1 MQDLTGRLLVA
12 SPREGVSTDHLDSE
26 ADTDPEDLSQ
36 TDVFDR
42 SVILVLHHAD
52 DGAHGLVLNHPLNA
66 EVDSVLPGWQEH
78 VNAPPCVFQ
87 GGPVS
92 LDTALGL
99 VRMPGTTESM
109 GIKRLLGAVGLVD
122 LDAPPVVVVPE
133 VAGIRI
139 FAGYA
144 GWAGGQ
150 LEAEIDG
157 GSWFVVDAEADDAF
171 TVEPG
176 GLWVSVLRR
185 QRGILRFMSSYPSD
199 PSLN

>member
-1 MQDLTGRLLVA
+1 MTGMVDLTGRLLVA
-12 SPREGVSTDHLDSE
+12 SPREGA
-26 ADTDPEDLSQ
+26 ADDPEPEGDI
-36 TDVFDR
+36 FDR
-42 SVILVLHHAD
+42 SVVLLLHHDD
-52 DGAHGLVLNHPLNA
+52 DGAHGLVLNRPLRA

-78 VNAPPCVFQ
+78 VNAPARIFQ

-99 VRMPGTTESM
+99 VRMPGTTESV
-109 GIKRLLGAVGLVD
+109 GIKRLFGAVGLVD
-122 LDAPPVVVVPE
+122 LDAPPPVVVPE

-150 LEAEIDG
+150 LESEIDT
-157 GSWFVVDAEADDAF
+157 GSWFVVEAEADDAF
-171 TVEPG
+171 TVAPG
-176 GLWVSVLRR
+176 DLWAHVLRR
-185 QRGILRFMSSYPSD
+185 QVGALRFLASYPAD

>member
-12 SPREGVSTDHLDSE
+12 SPREGAGAGLVVEVDVDDEIGSGSN
-26 ADTDPEDLSQ
+26 
-36 TDVFDR
+36 VFDR
-42 SVILVLHHAD
+42 SVVLVLHHDD
-52 DGAHGLVLNHPLNA
+52 DGSHGLVLNHPLNA

-78 VNAPPCVFQ
+78 VNAPPRVFQ

-99 VRMPGTTESM
+99 VRMPGTTESV
-109 GIKRLLGAVGLVD
+109 GIKRLFGAVGLVD
-122 LDAPPVVVVPE
+122 FDAPPVVVVPE

-144 GWAGGQ
+144 GWSGGQ
-150 LEAEIDG
+150 LEAEIDD

-171 TVEPG
+171 TVDPAD
-176 GLWVSVLRR
+176 LWGTVLRR
-185 QRGILRFMSSYPSD
+185 QRGALRFMSSYPSD